1 MTTIAQCNTFPN
13 GTPIDGLLVK
23 IDKVWAPP
31 KQINGKFGPT
41 SVQNI
46 SLIDVAG
53 NKIRASVWG
62 HADLTP
68 NAGQDV
74 ALQSNNGKGIKVM
87 HKPYTDKN
95 GATQPGIELE
105 ISKDIVFQM
114 PVSGG
119 AKQTAPAPVY
129 GNAPQTPVPANPS
142 QSGAIRGEKVGMALN
157 NACNSLA
164 SEGVQI
170 TKKSLWERAS
180 LIILVG
186 NELEK
191 GNVYGEKTVVVEAPK
206 QAPVVPASPP
216 PQVVDADESD
226 GEPEPF

>member
-1 MTTIAQCNTFPN
+1 MTTIAQCLTFPN

-41 SVQNI
+41 SVQNVSLADI
-46 SLIDVAG
+46 SG

-68 NAGQDV
+68 NVGQDV

-95 GATQPGIELE
+95 GTTQPGIELE
-105 ISKDIVFQM
+105 ISKDIVFQS
-114 PVSGG
+114 PAIGG
-119 AKQTAPAPVY
+119 KAPAPAAH
-129 GNAPQTPVPANPS
+129 NAPQAPVASNPS
-142 QSGAIRGEKVGMALN
+142 QSGGIRGEKVGMALN
-157 NACNSLA
+157 NACNSLS
-164 SEGVQI
+164 SEGIQI

-206 QAPVVPASPP
+206 QAPVVPVSPEP
-216 PQVVDADESD
+216 VDADPSD
-226 GEPEPF
+226 GEDVPF

>member
-1 MTTIAQCNTFPN
+1 MTTISQCLTLPN

-41 SVQNI
+41 SVQNV
-46 SLIDVAG
+46 SLADVAG

-68 NAGQDV
+68 TVGQEV

-105 ISKDIVFQM
+105 ISKDIGFQS
-114 PVSGG
+114 PVVGG
-119 AKQTAPAPVY
+119 KAPVQAAY
-129 GNAPQTPVPANPS
+129 NAPQSPIAGNPS
-142 QSGAIRGEKVGMALN
+142 PSGGIRGEKVGMAVFSKEDGMRFGM
-157 NACNSLA
+157 CFKLA
-164 SEGVQI
+164 GDFVLSM
-170 TKKSLWERAS
+170 KSDYGTMTPDEFAS
-180 LIILVG
+180 ATTDVARRLVAAAKSI
-186 NELEK
+186 EQE
-191 GNVYGEKTVVVEAPK
+191 
-206 QAPVVPASPP
+206 
-216 PQVVDADESD
+216 
-226 GEPEPF
+226 